1 MIKTFTATLP
11 AHWASY
17 LINNDPSSFALYGDE
32 GDAELE
38 RIDQWCA
45 ENSGC
50 CLDVSEDV
58 SFMPRGSLD
67 CPNELPGDYAEFT
80 FQVIE

>member
-1 MIKTFTATLP
+1 MKTFAVNLP

-17 LINNDPSSFALYGDE
+17 LINNDSSSFALYGDE

-38 RIDQWCA
+38 RIDQWC
-45 ENSGC
+45 ERNSGY

-58 SFMPRGSLD
+58 FFMPFGSLD
-67 CPNELPGDYAEFT
+67 CPGELPGDYATYT
-80 FQVIE
+80 FQVID